1 MRFFNRLKIQR
12 VIIYGLHSEDWNI
25 ALGPNSKVWHLLPNV
40 GRVLVV
46 EGLPEFLPKRRLY
59 FKDCIIPLMENHIKA
74 TPDSTTTLKPGPEI
88 IEIFANKKNFYLL
101 LNNLNLSQYQPNI
114 YLDQDITQFPIVL
127 KRTNLNAC
135 EGIRIIFSRAELIDS
150 LSQDMW
156 REKEILIQE
165 FIENRNEFVWHAV
178 YKDGV
183 RLWEST
189 IKYVKSNS
197 LILRGPNNEIESMII
212 DSNPTAIKV
221 FDQIMSRTKYSG
233 PCNID
238 FSYKSS
244 KLKIF
249 EINPRMGGS
258 LMKPENKE
266 LLAQALKAIIKAA

>member
-1 MRFFNRLKIQR
+1 MIFFNRLKIQR

-25 ALGPNSKVWHLLPNV
+25 ALGPNSKVWQLLPYV
-40 GRVLVV
+40 GKVLVV
-46 EGLPEFLPKRRLY
+46 EGLPEFLPKRRFY

-74 TPDSTTTLKPGPEI
+74 TPDSTTTLKPSLEM
-88 IEIFANKKNFYLL
+88 IEKFANKKNFYLL

-114 YLDQDITQFPIVL
+114 YLDQGITQFPIIL

-135 EGIRIIFSRAELIDS
+135 QGIRIIFSREELIDS

-165 FIENRNEFVWHAV
+165 YIKNINEFVWHAV

-183 RLWEST
+183 RLWEAT

-197 LILRGPNNEIESMII
+197 LLLRGPNSEIGSMII
-212 DSNPTAIKV
+212 DSNPDAIKV
-221 FDQIMSRTKYSG
+221 FDQIMSKTKYSG

-238 FSYKSS
+238 FSYESLN
-244 KLKIF
+244 LKIF